1 VCAHGA
7 RVAAIGTVI
16 EAGRPKSELC
26 RCWLLVSGC
35 GGGRAGSG
43 VGSTASG
50 GSTVGLTTRAG
61 AAGGTTTGAVGGVGA
76 TIDGGVGAT
85 TIGGVGGVGAVT
97 PELPPPYSGA
107 VWGSPD
113 VGDPENV
120 PHIPPTFQV
129 HVHPAT
135 PVSIVCAV
143 SGDVVSP
150 HVQTQFHVQVLG
162 SGEELG
168 GSAGG
173 TDAGVCAGGA
183 LCGAA
188 PVVSEPPACAVE
200 PVEPAGSG

>member
-1 VCAHGA
+1 
-7 RVAAIGTVI
+7 VI
-16 EAGRPKSELC
+16 DAGLPKSELC
-26 RCWLLVSGC
+26 SSRLLVFGR

-85 TIGGVGGVGAVT
+85 TVGGVSVATVGGVGAVT
-97 PELPPPYSGA
+97 FELPPPYSGGVSVSA
-107 VWGSPD
+107 DG
-113 VGDPENV
+113 GDPDNV

-129 HVHPAT
+129 HVHPET

-150 HVQTQFHVQVLG
+150 HVQTQFHVQLLG
-162 SGEELG
+162 SDEELG
-168 GSAGG
+168 GSVDGAG
-173 TDAGVCAGGA
+173 AGACAGGA
-183 LCGAA
+183 VSGVA
-188 PVVSEPPACAVE
+188 PVVSEPPVCPVEPVE